1 MTEQIDKAIAKVLK
15 KLREQKK
22 LSQEQLS
29 FQADLHRTYISQLER
44 GVKSITVKTLLK
56 ITTALNIDIVDFIKM
71 VQNETQKL

>member
-1 MTEQIDKAIAKVLK
+1 MAEQIDKAIAIVLK
-15 KLREQKK
+15 QLREQKK

-44 GVKSITVKTLLK
+44 GVKSITLKTLLK

-71 VQNETQKL
+71 VKDETQKL